1 MSVVITV
8 QIPVKASALEGV
20 TAEQAELMRTIAA
33 DGKSK
38 GAKHHMFVGDAEGN
52 AVVVDEW
59 ESEDA
64 FHAFFDSQP
73 DVPKLMADLGA
84 AGPPVVTAYRI
95 LDTPDRF

>member
-8 QIPVKASALEGV
+8 QIPVQASALESV
-20 TAEQAELMRTIAA
+20 TDEQADLMRTIAQ

-38 GAKHHMFVGDAEGN
+38 GAIHHMFVADPEGN

-59 ESEDA
+59 ETEEA
-64 FHAFFDSQP
+64 FHAFFDSQA
-73 DVPKLMADLGA
+73 DVPTLMGELGA
-84 AGPPVVTAYRI
+84 SGPPVVTAYRI

>member
-8 QIPVKASALEGV
+8 QIPVKAAALEGV
-20 TAEQAELMRTIAA
+20 SAEQGELMRTIAE
-33 DGKSK
+33 DGRSK
-38 GAKHHMFVGDAEGN
+38 GATHHMFAADPDGN

-84 AGPPVVTAYRI
+84 SGPPVVTAYRV

>member
-8 QIPVKASALEGV
+8 QIPVKASALENLTDG
-20 TAEQAELMRTIAA
+20 QAELMRTIAA

-38 GAKHHMFVGDAEGN
+38 GARHHAFVADPEGN

-59 ESEDA
+59 ESEEA
-64 FHAFFDSQP
+64 FHAFFDSQS
-73 DVPKLMADLGA
+73 DVPKLMGELGA
-84 AGPPVVTAYRI
+84 SGPPVVTAFRI